1 MKSSE
6 EGDFGSG
13 SGDSG
18 VAEKPSGR
26 YFKFPVSERSQE
38 WQIH

>member
-1 MKSSE
+1 MKSSD

-18 VAEKPSGR
+18 VAERSPGR

-38 WQIH
+38 